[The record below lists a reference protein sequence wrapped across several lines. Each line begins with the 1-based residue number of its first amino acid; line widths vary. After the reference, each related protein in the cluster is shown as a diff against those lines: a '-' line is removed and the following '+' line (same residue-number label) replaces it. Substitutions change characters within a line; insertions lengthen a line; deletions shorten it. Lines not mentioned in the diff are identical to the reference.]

1 MNRFLAP
8 MGLGATRLPLAHAW
22 HQYEISPNRRDIA
35 RTTLNSK
42 RTVWMG
48 FARWMEHNH
57 LEIKDLAQVTEE
69 VVSEYLAEFRCYH
82 SATTYNNHVC
92 VIREIFRVLAD
103 KAGITNDPWSKV
115 CLRADDSLSRRELT
129 VDEVERLYTS
139 ASTLGKEWKLL
150 LMTGIYTGLRLGD
163 CCCLKWECV
172 NIERQVIQLVPSKTK
187 KHFHGHMVTIP
198 IHAHLLGEL
207 RQLWNCCKAESGK
220 DLDSICAQGK
230 EEAVVRHPTIVS
242 PYVNATI
249 ADAYIHHKWKVDDGL
264 RKIFKAANIS
274 MNMRVEGRKR
284 KSVVASFHSLRHT
297 FVSLSANAGVP
308 LPVVQ
313 SIVGH
318 CSTAMTRHYY
328 HENEESLR
336 AAVATIPS
344 LDALRAGEHRAGSG
358 RHGKDGRLGYME
370 MRAAIPQMQTP
381 EQRLRHIGKLRS
393 KGLITENEYEAMRQ
407 RILSEL

>member
-1 MNRFLAP
+1 M
-8 MGLGATRLPLAHAW
+8 
-22 HQYEISPNRRDIA
+22 SPNRRDIA
-35 RTTLNSK
+35 LTTLNSK

-48 FARWMEHNH
+48 FARWMERNH
-57 LEIKDLAQVTEE
+57 LEISELAQITEE

-103 KAGITNDPWSKV
+103 KAGITHDPWSKV

-129 VDEVERLYTS
+129 VEEVERLYAS
-139 ASTLGKEWKLL
+139 ASMLGKEWKLL

-172 NIERQVIQLVPSKTK
+172 NIERQVIQLIPSKTK
-187 KHFHGHMVTIP
+187 KHAHGHMVTIP

-207 RQLWNCCKAESGK
+207 QNLWDFRKAQAAKEPDAIRTQVEASE
-220 DLDSICAQGK
+220 DSRCP
-230 EEAVVRHPTIVS
+230 AVMS
-242 PYVNATI
+242 PYVNESI
-249 ADAYIHHKWKVDDGL
+249 ADAYIRHKWRVDDGL
-264 RKIFKAANIS
+264 RKIFKAANIKMS
-274 MNMRVEGRKR
+274 MRVEGRKR

-318 CSTAMTRHYY
+318 TSTAMTRHYY
-328 HENEESLR
+328 HENE
-336 AAVATIPS
+336 
-344 LDALRAGEHRAGSG
+344 DALRRAV
-358 RHGKDGRLGYME
+358 E
-370 MRAAIPQMQTP
+370 AIPAIEDLRRSGGEVAANHLRGTSHQSI
-381 EQRLRHIGKLRS
+381 EARLNELLDLRS
-393 KGLITENEYEAMRQ
+393 KNVISKREYSSARQ
-407 RILSEL
+407 RILSEI